1 MYRRLAILSI
11 VIVAAICGLSG
22 LGYHAVAKWAQG
34 LEGTRLGEF
43 AEVAEQVRQDVK
55 RKLDEF
61 IQAEQQRKYTDY
73 LYYHVPENVAQ
84 MQQQQQLPLLR
95 SPLGDQWSNGL
106 AYGYFQ
112 IDADG
117 SVATPY
123 SPVSSVQVSQ
133 GDAAASEL
141 THHLTNIE
149 DNVLPSIT
157 RRSGTSRLSN
167 EQTVSRE
174 GVGVIST
181 PSTPSKEFQTSD
193 SDAQQ
198 KTKAARS
205 KAYPIES
212 LTINAT
218 QGTQIFKQQRSVARS
233 NYYNQ
238 SQMMQ
243 SSPSAPPSGT
253 SGAVAQIAGADTQ
266 QAEPAPMPQS
276 QSAQSELRRQADF
289 AYGQE
294 AEPMQAAGRMQA
306 EPNTAVPASRGR
318 QDSSVDVR
326 SQTDTQPEGDSSE
339 TVLIRIEPF
348 VPLVVPGANPAT
360 SIFGGQIFLLRHV
373 QIEDRH
379 LLQGFQLDEHR
390 LVAEVEE
397 SAGRFM
403 REGMG
408 FELPQ
413 VQKLNGRVDD
423 TTEKAAYT
431 AILDF
436 GFGDLIL
443 SLKELDPAW
452 IVKRSGEL
460 HRIYLG
466 IVITVLAAVAMA
478 LVSLWHNVRAQVRL
492 AAKKDDFIS
501 AVSHELRTPLTSI
514 RMYSE
519 MLEKN
524 WVKSQDKLGEYYRN
538 MRQESE
544 RLSRLVENVLDFA
557 RLQKGRRRYTFQL
570 GHLNDC
576 VAEVV
581 EMMRPYA
588 RQHGFDVRTEFGPM
602 SQSAFDK
609 DAVTQIVVNLIDN
622 AVKYAAC
629 ATEKTI
635 TVRTRGEN
643 GFAIIEVEDRGPG
656 VPHRQRKKVFEE
668 FYRFEGK
675 NPSKG
680 MEPSRPATTGTGLGL
695 TLVKRFA
702 EAHGGYVEIDS
713 ALPTGAIFRVA
724 LATKPHPA

>member
-1 MYRRLAILSI
+1 MYRRLVILSI
-11 VIVAAICGLSG
+11 VVVAAVCGLSG

-34 LEGTRLGEF
+34 LEGTRLGDF

-73 LYYHVPENVAQ
+73 LYYYVPENVAKG
-84 MQQQQQLPLLR
+84 QQQQAQLPLLR
-95 SPLGDQWSNGL
+95 SPLGNQWSNGF

-112 IDADG
+112 IEADG
-117 SVATPY
+117 SIVTPY
-123 SPVSSVQVSQ
+123 HPSQLLQTDESSEMA
-133 GDAAASEL
+133 GEL
-141 THHLTNIE
+141 KRQLANIE

-157 RRSGTSRLSN
+157 RRSGALRLPD
-167 EQTVSRE
+167 EQTTQQE
-174 GVGVIST
+174 EM
-181 PSTPSKEFQTSD
+181 SKPLILSMQDKEQAPD
-193 SDAQQ
+193 SDGLQ
-198 KTKAARS
+198 KVKGARS

-212 LTINAT
+212 LKQEAKEPQVITQQRVLVTSNRAQVTAPPQRAPVPADEVSAPQTANADMQQAKPVPTPQGQSAREGQTQEADYAYAPPAAQQAAAT
-218 QGTQIFKQQRSVARS
+218 QMQTQATATVPQDR
-233 NYYNQ
+233 
-238 SQMMQ
+238 MDL
-243 SSPSAPPSGT
+243 APPLS
-253 SGAVAQIAGADTQ
+253 AVQ
-266 QAEPAPMPQS
+266 P
-276 QSAQSELRRQADF
+276 
-289 AYGQE
+289 
-294 AEPMQAAGRMQA
+294 
-306 EPNTAVPASRGR
+306 
-318 QDSSVDVR
+318 DSSQGQDL
-326 SQTDTQPEGDSSE
+326 SE
-339 TVLIRIEPF
+339 MVQIRIEPF
-348 VPLVVPGANPAT
+348 VPLVVPGVNPAT
-360 SIFGGQIFLLRHV
+360 SFFGGQVFLLRHV

-413 VQKLNGRVDD
+413 VQKVNGRVDD

-466 IVITVLAAVAMA
+466 IIITVVAAVAMA

-524 WVKSQDKLGEYYRN
+524 WVKSKDKLGEYYRN
-538 MRQESE
+538 LRQESE

-656 VPHRQRKKVFEE
+656 VPHRQRKKIFEE

-675 NPSKG
+675 SPSKG
-680 MEPSRPATTGTGLGL
+680 MEPSQPATTGTGLGL

-713 ALPTGAIFRVA
+713 AQPTGAIFRVA

>member
-11 VIVAAICGLSG
+11 VIVAAVCGLGG

-34 LEGTRLGEF
+34 LEGTRLGDF

-73 LYYHVPENVAQ
+73 LYYYVPENVAQ
-84 MQQQQQLPLLR
+84 AQQQQQLPLLR
-95 SPLGDQWSNGL
+95 SPLGNLWSNSF
-106 AYGYFQ
+106 ANGYFQ
-112 IDADG
+112 IEADG
-117 SVATPY
+117 SIVTPY
-123 SPVSSVQVSQ
+123 YPGQPVQMDEN
-133 GDAAASEL
+133 DAIAGEVKRQL
-141 THHLTNIE
+141 RNIG

-157 RRSGTSRLSN
+157 RQSGALRLAKG
-167 EQTVSRE
+167 QTTHQEEITKSPAL
-174 GVGVIST
+174 SMQD
-181 PSTPSKEFQTSD
+181 KERQASD
-193 SDAQQ
+193 GDDLQ
-198 KTKAARS
+198 KVKGTRS

-212 LTINAT
+212 LRQET
-218 QGTQIFKQQRSVARS
+218 QEAQVFTQQRSVA
-233 NYYNQ
+233 NYNQ
-238 SQMMQ
+238 AQVM
-243 SSPSAPPSGT
+243 PPSPQPP
-253 SGAVAQIAGADTQ
+253 AANPVAPTVRANTPQVRRMPITQ
-266 QAEPAPMPQS
+266 RRSAQAEPAPQS
-276 QSAQSELRRQADF
+276 DF
-289 AYGQE
+289 AYRQ
-294 AEPMQAAGRMQA
+294 QATPAPQQA
-306 EPNTAVPASRGR
+306 EANATLLTP
-318 QDSSVDVR
+318 QDQQTSLGMTSA
-326 SQTDTQPEGDSSE
+326 QTDAQQVNDSSE
-339 TVLIRIEPF
+339 MVQIRIEPF
-348 VPLVVPGANPAT
+348 VPLVVPGADAVT
-360 SIFGGQIFLLRHV
+360 SVFGGQVFLLRHV

-413 VQKLNGRVDD
+413 VRKVNGQTADAG
-423 TTEKAAYT
+423 EKAAYT

-436 GFGDLIL
+436 GFGDLVL

-452 IVKRSGEL
+452 IAKRSGEL
-460 HRIYLG
+460 HRIYFG
-466 IVITVLAAVAMA
+466 IIATVMAAVALA

-588 RQHGFDVRTEFGPM
+588 QQHGFGIRTEFGPM
-602 SQSAFDK
+602 SQTSFDK

-629 ATEKTI
+629 ATDKI
-635 TVRTRGEN
+635 IIVRTREAQGHT
-643 GFAIIEVEDRGPG
+643 IIEVEDHGPG
-656 VPHRQRKKVFEE
+656 IPHRQRKKVFEE
-668 FYRFEGK
+668 FYRLEGK
-675 NPSKG
+675 VS
-680 MEPSRPATTGTGLGL
+680 EQSRPATTGTGLGL

-713 ALPTGAIFRVA
+713 AEPAGAIFRVA
-724 LATKPHPA
+724 LAT